1 MPEGSSYIHAH
12 DVRIINAQRC
22 PSSTPVCE
30 GAAMTAETPAGQPLT
45 LNDLPMAEHRDAAW
59 RILHDRGRLVRLDN
73 GFAVTRP
80 DLVEAVMKNPEI
92 FSSRKAFDSLGSP
105 IPMVPIAFDPPEQT
119 RYRRIL
125 QPFFSPRAIR
135 PLGPEL
141 RRQVI
146 ELIEPI
152 AGRGE
157 CDFIADLSGKFPVQA
172 FLTLFGLP
180 LTMRDQ
186 FLVWKDA
193 ILAMSDASSAGVPET
208 SEDGMRKAGELFMYL
223 SELVRERRGVAGAD
237 ILSQLLCAEGEDEL
251 TDNEAIGLC
260 FLFILAGL
268 DTVTDALGFGMER
281 LARNPGRRQEIV
293 DNPSLIPAAIEE
305 LVRLDPPAP
314 FVPRVTTRETVL
326 DGQVLPEGT
335 RVTSLLAVAN
345 RDEGGRPEPYET
357 NFQRG
362 DNPQVSF
369 GVGVHRCLGSH
380 LARLEMRIVYEEWHR
395 RIPDYRI
402 ADGSTP
408 RVKWPRGTIGLES
421 LDLVFGK

>member
-1 MPEGSSYIHAH
+1 
-12 DVRIINAQRC
+12 
-22 PSSTPVCE
+22 
-30 GAAMTAETPAGQPLT
+30 
-45 LNDLPMAEHRDAAW
+45 
-59 RILHDRGRLVRLDN
+59 
-73 GFAVTRP
+73 
-80 DLVEAVMKNPEI
+80 
-92 FSSRKAFDSLGSP
+92 
-105 IPMVPIAFDPPEQT
+105 
-119 RYRRIL
+119 L

-135 PLGPEL
+135 PLEPEL

-152 AGRGE
+152 AERGE
-157 CDFIADLSGKFPVQA
+157 CDFIADLSGKFPIQV
-172 FLTLFGLP
+172 FLALFGLP
-180 LTMRDQ
+180 LGMRDQ
-186 FLVWKDA
+186 FVVWKDA
-193 ILAMSDASSAGVPET
+193 ILEMSDASSAGVPEA

-223 SELVRERRGVAGAD
+223 AELVRERRGVAGED
-237 ILSQLLCAEGEDEL
+237 VLSQLLGAEGEDAL

-268 DTVTDALGFGMER
+268 DTVTDSLGFGMER
-281 LARNPGRRQEIV
+281 LARNPGRRREIV
-293 DNPSLIPAAIEE
+293 DDPSIIPAAIEE

-326 DGQVLPEGT
+326 DGQALPKGT

-345 RDEGGRPEPYET
+345 RDEDGCPEPYEV

-362 DNPQVSF
+362 DNPHVSF

-408 RVKWPRGTIGLES
+408 RVTWPRGTIGLES
-421 LDLVFGK
+421 LDLVIGK